1 MKKVLVLFSLALIQG
16 CLVSNKEFEEL
27 DSDSSFFTSAQ
38 SIKCMQMVT
47 PQQPTPIND
56 KGDTIEV
63 YDQSDCYDDLAKKNI
78 RKLNLELKK
87 IEIVIDTKEEIKP
100 QVQSMTDY
108 RLYCFF
114 WLMHKITMSGGKKI
128 NFIRQQTL

>member
-27 DSDSSFFTSAQ
+27 DSDNSFFTSAQ

-56 KGDTIEV
+56 KGDKIDV

-100 QVQSMTDY
+100 LDNSSQEIDVEDIEEKVLKNEKGS
-108 RLYCFF
+108 
-114 WLMHKITMSGGKKI
+114 
-128 NFIRQQTL
+128 N

>member
-16 CLVSNKEFEEL
+16 CLVSKKEFEEL
-27 DSDSSFFTSAQ
+27 DSDSIFFTSAQ

-100 QVQSMTDY
+100 LDNSSQEIDVEDIEEKVLKNEKGS
-108 RLYCFF
+108 
-114 WLMHKITMSGGKKI
+114 
-128 NFIRQQTL
+128 N

>member
-1 MKKVLVLFSLALIQG
+1 MKKVLVLFSLILIQG

-78 RKLNLELKK
+78 RMLTLELKK
-87 IEIVIDTKEEIKP
+87 SEIVIDTKEEIKP
-100 QVQSMTDY
+100 LDNSSQEIDIEEIEEKVLKNEKGS
-108 RLYCFF
+108 
-114 WLMHKITMSGGKKI
+114 
-128 NFIRQQTL
+128 N